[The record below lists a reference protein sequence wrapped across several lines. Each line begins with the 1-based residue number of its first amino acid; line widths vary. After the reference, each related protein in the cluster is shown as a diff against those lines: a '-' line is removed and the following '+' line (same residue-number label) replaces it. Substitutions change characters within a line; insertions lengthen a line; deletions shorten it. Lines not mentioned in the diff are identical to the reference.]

1 MSQKLTFHEIEL
13 FTCIIFVVNYFVFVF
28 PSDKVVLCISDL
40 TNLKGL
46 QISSSK
52 VTDYGVIFLKGTY
65 SLQFSHLLTH
75 ALARWRRQRVIVLSQ
90 SNSWPIRSHL
100 IITPVRI
107 GFKVFIC
114 GVWPF
119 GTELPNVY
127 LHYVL

>member
-65 SLQFSHLLTH
+65 SFQFSHLLTH

-90 SNSWPIRSHL
+90 SNS
-100 IITPVRI
+100 
-107 GFKVFIC
+107 
-114 GVWPF
+114 
-119 GTELPNVY
+119 
-127 LHYVL
+127 